1 MNLKRTY
8 TLLKS
13 HFFLSLDLS
22 FHNYSVHLV
31 TVLMQMDL
39 YSILQDQNMKI
50 AMCPILILQSS
61 SSSGFI
67 FTLHIFTLIQVFK

>member
-50 AMCPILILQSS
+50 AMCLALPVVLFLHY
-61 SSSGFI
+61 I
-67 FTLHIFTLIQVFK
+67 FLH